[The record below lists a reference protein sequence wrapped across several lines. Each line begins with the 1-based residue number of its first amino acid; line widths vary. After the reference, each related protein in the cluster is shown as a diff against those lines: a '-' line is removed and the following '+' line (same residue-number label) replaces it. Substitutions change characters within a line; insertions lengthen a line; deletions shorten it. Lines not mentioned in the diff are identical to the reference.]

1 MKTTN
6 NNHLFAKIRL
16 FLIILASC
24 TIITCLFLIIIHPD
38 VWVLPTCTMAVMLGI
53 LLYLLLAKRHK
64 VR

>member
-24 TIITCLFLIIIHPD
+24 TIITCVFLIIIHPD
-38 VWVLPTCTMAVMLGI
+38 VWILPTCTMVVMLSI
-53 LLYLLLAKRHK
+53 LLYILFAKRK
-64 VR
+64 R